1 MAHNRFLTK
10 EWQIAHLKD
19 IKRQAGFR
27 YTPELNVKLPI
38 AEIFDGI
45 SRNEKFYTS
54 IQKNYGE
61 LNRHFNQISLIY
73 SDKKIQK
80 IYDDLKYKI
89 VKLLEELSCIKG
101 FNTRKI
107 QWKEINR
114 LIEKANSILWKI
126 SRELE
131 NLKTRSENNSA
142 LGNDN
147 LYYLRKTRE
156 KLEYFQIL
164 SSNNKGELANTPFLL
179 LTGPAG
185 RGKTHLL
192 CDVVECRTEIGNLFP
207 SVLVFGEKFVTDEE
221 PILQIIRQLELSV
234 SKRNFLAELN
244 TAGEEASCRAI
255 IAIDALNETGKR
267 NYWKRNLGKVV
278 DEIKKYPNIALVI
291 SIRSGFEDELMTKK
305 AKKNFINKEHEG
317 FQFRE
322 WEAVNKFFTEFSIPL
337 PEIPLLLPEFQ
348 EPLFLLLFCKA
359 FENRTSISPGRQI
372 FRGHEGATYIFE
384 SVVKSISKEITK
396 ELNIPNKPRRS
407 IWNTIIKEIAARMVE
422 QKKDRISEEQLIPL
436 LKKSYPEIEPDNFI
450 KTLERNMLL
459 VKVPRYSIDLMKL
472 EECDFRFPFQKFS
485 DHLIGRYIF
494 KEYEKEFGKGN
505 KNLVTAKK
513 FFSKR
518 KKLGKFLLESNS
530 RGIIEALSIQCP
542 EHLKGYE
549 LVDVAPY
556 VKDLHWIEEAFI
568 ESLIWR
574 KPTAFSEDMKNTYAY
589 INSRIINKKIYYDY
603 FLTAILSVSSIPKH
617 PFNAYS
623 LHKYLFKYSMAE
635 RDHHWSIF
643 LHYQYGERNSI
654 DRLIEWGWS
663 GKGKNHINDESIL
676 LCSIALAWFLTSSN
690 RFIRDKSTKALVL
703 LLTGK
708 LHVVL
713 ALLKKFNKVN
723 DPYISERLYAVA
735 YGCVIRNGKDKK
747 ALKNLSQWVYNNIF
761 KDNSPPIHILLRDYA
776 RGIIEF
782 SLREHIP
789 IRLDKKKINPP
800 YESKFPSRFPSN
812 KTIKRYEFDYNK
824 KNFKKHY
831 WAQNVIVNS
840 MQPNTQLKLFMYG
853 DFGRYVFQSALSYFN
868 YPNNVTF
875 QKLSNWA
882 VKRVFD
888 LGYNVNLHG
897 EFDRNVNRY
906 GNSGRSEH
914 KAERIGKKYQWIAFH
929 ELLALVSDRFEIE
942 KERFSDNIVPYEGP
956 WQLSVRNI
964 DPTCVLREFQN
975 ERPKG
980 LPVFS
985 NHENRKQYNVWQKNF
1000 PLSKWLKTVKDLPD
1014 PKRLIEFMDCNK
1026 VVWMALDRFDEW
1038 KEKTPPEQEEYRYPE
1053 KMLWYI
1059 IKSYLVENRSKCNM
1073 LQWASAQRFEGRWMP
1088 ESREFYNVHLGE
1100 YPCAPAFLYHYNPYY
1115 HHDKWTD
1122 GGGRI
1127 PEKILVTDDE
1137 YLSSGSLVD
1146 CSSSEA
1152 IRVKLPAKFIVDGM
1166 NLSQTYTDGRFFDN
1180 KGDLV
1185 AFDPAVFDKS
1195 MPRYLLIR
1203 KDKLCSFLKQNKY
1216 ALLWTILG
1224 EKNSIGG
1231 NEIGQS
1237 HGRLHITGAYTL
1249 DSKNKIKGKKRSYFE
1264 QS

>member
-27 YTPELNVKLPI
+27 YTPELNVELPI

-45 SRNEKFYTS
+45 NRNEKFYAS

-61 LNRHFNQISLIY
+61 LDRRFNKISSSY

-80 IYDDLKYKI
+80 MYDDLKYEI
-89 VKLLEELSCIKG
+89 VELLEKLSRIKG
-101 FNTRKI
+101 FNTREI
-107 QWKEINR
+107 QWKEINH
-114 LIEKANSILWKI
+114 LIEKANDIIPKI
-126 SRELE
+126 SRELG
-131 NLKTRSENNSA
+131 NPKTRSENNSS

-147 LYYLRKTRE
+147 LYYLRETRE

-164 SSNNKGELANTPFLL
+164 SSNNKGKLANTPFLL

-207 SVLVFGEKFVTDEE
+207 SVLVFGEQFVTDED
-221 PILQIIRQLELSV
+221 PILQIIRQLGLSV

-244 TAGEEASCRAI
+244 TAGKKASCRAI
-255 IAIDALNETGKR
+255 ISIDALNETGKR
-267 NYWKRNLGKVV
+267 NYWKRNLGKAV

-291 SIRSGFEDELMTKK
+291 SIRNGFEDELMTKK
-305 AKKNFINKEHEG
+305 DKKNFINEEHKG

-359 FENRTSISPGRQI
+359 FESRTSINPGRQI

-384 SVVKSISKEITK
+384 SFVKSISKKITK
-396 ELNIPNKPRRS
+396 ELNIPDKSGKS

-422 QKKDRISEEQLIPL
+422 QKKDIICEEQLISL
-436 LKKSYPEIEPDNFI
+436 VKQSYLEIEPDNFI

-459 VKVPRYSIDLMKL
+459 VKEKRYSRKLMKF
-472 EECDFRFPFQKFS
+472 EGFDFKFPFQKFS

-494 KEYEKEFGKGN
+494 KEYEQEFGKGN
-505 KNLVTAKK
+505 KNLETAKK

-518 KKLGKFLLESNS
+518 RRLGKFLIEPRS
-530 RGIIEALSIQCP
+530 RGVIEALSIQCP
-542 EHLKGYE
+542 EHLKGCE

-556 VKDLHWIEEAFI
+556 MKNLHWIEEAFI

-574 KPTAFSEDMKNTYAY
+574 KPTAFSEDMKNTCAY
-589 INSRIINKKIYYDY
+589 INSRIIKNETYYDY
-603 FLTAILSVSSIPKH
+603 LLIAFLSVSSIPKH
-617 PFNAYS
+617 PFNADF

-663 GKGKNHINDESIL
+663 GKDKNHINDKSIL
-676 LCSIALAWFLTSSN
+676 LCSIALTWFLTSSN
-690 RFIRDKSTKALVL
+690 RFVRDKSTKALVS
-703 LLTGK
+703 LLTGR
-708 LHVVL
+708 LHIVL

-723 DPYISERLYAVA
+723 DPYVSERLYAVA
-735 YGCVIRNGKDKK
+735 YGCIIRNGKDKN

-761 KDNSPPIHILLRDYA
+761 KDNSPPTHILLRDYA

-782 SLREHIP
+782 SLREHVS
-789 IRLDKKKINPP
+789 IRLGKKKINPP
-800 YESKFPSRFPSN
+800 YKSKFPPQFPPN
-812 KTIKRYEFDYNK
+812 KTIKRYEFDSDK
-824 KNFKKHY
+824 KNLKKHY
-831 WAQNVIVNS
+831 WMQNAIIRS
-840 MQPNTQLKLFMYG
+840 MQPNTQLKSIMYG
-853 DFGRYVFQSALSYFN
+853 DFGRYVFQSALSHFK
-868 YPNNVTF
+868 YPNNVTI
-875 QKLSNWA
+875 QELSNWA
-882 VKRVFD
+882 IKRVFD
-888 LGYNVNLHG
+888 LGYDVNLHG
-897 EFDRNVNRY
+897 EFDRNINRY
-906 GNSGRSEH
+906 GNSGRSEY

-929 ELLALVSDRFEIE
+929 ELLALVSDHFEI
-942 KERFSDNIVPYEGP
+942 KNKGLSNNIIPYEGP

-980 LPVFS
+980 LPAFS
-985 NHENRKQYNVWQKNF
+985 NHENRKQYNVLQKNS
-1000 PLSKWLKTVKDLPD
+1000 PLSKWFKTVRGLPD
-1014 PKRLIEFMDCNK
+1014 PKQLIEFTDCNK
-1026 VVWMALDRFDEW
+1026 VVWMALEGSDEW
-1038 KEKTPPEQEEYRYPE
+1038 KEKTPPEKEEYSYP
-1053 KMLWYI
+1053 KKVLWYI

-1073 LQWASAQRFEGRWMP
+1073 LQWANAQRFEGHLMP
-1088 ESREFYNVHLGE
+1088 ESRELYNVSLGE
-1100 YPCAPAFLYHYNPYY
+1100 YPWAPAFLHYYNSNY
-1115 HHDKWTD
+1115 HHGKWTD
-1122 GGGRI
+1122 DGRRI
-1127 PEKILVTDDE
+1127 PGKILATDAE
-1137 YLSSGSLVD
+1137 YLSSGSSVD
-1146 CSSSEA
+1146 CSTSED
-1152 IRVKLPAKFIVDGM
+1152 IRVKLPAKFIIDGM

-1180 KGDLV
+1180 EGDLV

-1195 MPRYLLIR
+1195 MPRCVLIR

-1216 ALLWTILG
+1216 ALFWTLLG
-1224 EKNSIGG
+1224 EKNFIGG
-1231 NEIGQS
+1231 NEIGQH
-1237 HGRLHITGAYTL
+1237 HGRLHITGVYTL

-1264 QS
+1264 QG